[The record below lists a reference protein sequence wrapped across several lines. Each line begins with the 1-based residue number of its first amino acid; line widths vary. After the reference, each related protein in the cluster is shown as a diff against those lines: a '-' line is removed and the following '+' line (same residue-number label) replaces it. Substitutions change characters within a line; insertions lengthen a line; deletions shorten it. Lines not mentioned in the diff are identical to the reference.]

1 MKVVNMTVN
10 LVASMLGYFE
20 FRLCA
25 YKRTARQLVT
35 QGCFDRHLLES
46 ADGSGQTRFPIGEN
60 QNNTLQTVSLKLP
73 DGNVYCQY
81 CVIQWRYRT
90 GKHYITSSADAVVK
104 FILNNE
110 TVGK

>member
-25 YKRTARQLVT
+25 YKKTAKQLVT

-46 ADGSGQTRFPIGEN
+46 DDGSGQTRFPIGEN
-60 QNNTLQTVSLKLP
+60 QNNTLQTVSLSYP
-73 DGNVYCQY
+73 MAMFTASIASFNGATEQVNI
-81 CVIQWRYRT
+81 IQHLQQMLRLHLY
-90 GKHYITSSADAVVK
+90 
-104 FILNNE
+104 
-110 TVGK
+110 